1 MATTT
6 VAPAPEAQPSLSA
19 AGRVFGVFFS
29 PKPTFEDI
37 VRKPSWAAPVIL
49 LTLLSV
55 VVCVALNQRINW
67 QDYIAQQVEKSPRA
81 AQMSAEQKAQQASVG
96 AKYAPVFTYVFGV
109 PAPFVFILILSLVMW
124 GAYSLLGGI
133 STNFSTSLSIIA
145 HSFLVWSKH
154 HFVSANSFPEAAR
167 HVRFGESGGRE
178 CRGVFAGRLGEM
190 AGYAVQASGSF
201 HVLDPD
207 PHRHRLCRHQF
218 AEDEGGQEHLDCLRL
233 VVRLRGPSH
242 GHCLDFLLKKTGTS
256 AGRGPLPCYTEAV

>member
-19 AGRVFGVFFS
+19 TGRVFGVFFS

-55 VVCVALNQRINW
+55 VVCIALNQRMNW

-96 AKYAPVFTYVFGV
+96 AKYAPVVTYVFGV

-133 STNFSTSLSIIA
+133 STNFSTSLSIVA
-145 HSFLVWSKH
+145 HSSLVSGVSSILFLLILYLKPAGTFDLENPVA
-154 HFVSANSFPEAAR
+154 ANAAAFLPEDSEKWLVTLCKQFDIFTFWILILIGIGFAAINSR
-167 HVRFGESGGRE
+167 KMKAGKGISIAFGLWLAY
-178 CRGVFAGRLGEM
+178 V
-190 AGYAVQASGSF
+190 
-201 HVLDPD
+201 
-207 PHRHRLCRHQF
+207 
-218 AEDEGGQEHLDCLRL
+218 
-233 VVRLRGPSH
+233 VVR
-242 GHCLDFLLKKTGTS
+242 TGIAWVFS
-256 AGRGPLPCYTEAV
+256 

>member
-96 AKYAPVFTYVFGV
+96 AKYAPVVTYVFGV

-145 HSFLVWSKH
+145 HSFLVSG
-154 HFVSANSFPEAAR
+154 VSTILFLLILFLKPPGTFDLENPVAANAAAFLPEDSEKWLVTLCKQFDIFTFWILILIGIGFAAINSR
-167 HVRFGESGGRE
+167 KMKAGKGISIAFGLWLAY
-178 CRGVFAGRLGEM
+178 V
-190 AGYAVQASGSF
+190 
-201 HVLDPD
+201 
-207 PHRHRLCRHQF
+207 
-218 AEDEGGQEHLDCLRL
+218 
-233 VVRLRGPSH
+233 VVR
-242 GHCLDFLLKKTGTS
+242 TGIAWVFS
-256 AGRGPLPCYTEAV
+256 

>member
-55 VVCVALNQRINW
+55 VVCIALNQRMNW

-96 AKYAPVFTYVFGV
+96 AKYAPVVTYVFGV

-145 HSFLVWSKH
+145 HSSLVSGVSSILFLLILYLKPAGTFDLENPVA
-154 HFVSANSFPEAAR
+154 ANAAAFLPEDSEKWLVTLCKQFDIFTFWILILIGIGFAAINSR
-167 HVRFGESGGRE
+167 KMKAGKGISIAFGLWLAY
-178 CRGVFAGRLGEM
+178 V
-190 AGYAVQASGSF
+190 
-201 HVLDPD
+201 
-207 PHRHRLCRHQF
+207 
-218 AEDEGGQEHLDCLRL
+218 
-233 VVRLRGPSH
+233 VVR
-242 GHCLDFLLKKTGTS
+242 TGIAWVFS
-256 AGRGPLPCYTEAV
+256 